1 MSRVTEFVRA
11 WPLALRAGA
20 AAFCLLGA
28 ASLRGQ
34 ATPAGQMK
42 PSAAVS
48 TLPAAQPTSAAQTAA
63 KETPVVAAHS
73 EVTFADGSLSV
84 VAVNASL
91 NEILREIEQKTGIKI
106 TGGVTD
112 ERVFGSYGPAPAA
125 KVLAALLDGTE
136 SNMLLVD
143 GAGGRSEL
151 ILTPRHGGAT
161 PPSPNAEQASAPEE
175 PNEGQGAYVPPPRQS
190 LMPVR
195 GGRGPGGGAEG
206 GVPGQTDPSGPR
218 SAQQIYEQLQR
229 NNRVTPPN
237 APQ

>member
-1 MSRVTEFVRA
+1 M
-11 WPLALRAGA
+11 ALRAGA
-20 AAFCLLGA
+20 VALCMLGVVG
-28 ASLRGQ
+28 LRGQ
-34 ATPAGQMK
+34 ATPEGQAK

-48 TLPAAQPTSAAQTAA
+48 ALPPAQPTSAAAPTAA
-63 KETPVVAAHS
+63 QETPVVTAHS
-73 EVTFADGSLSV
+73 AVTFAGGSLAV
-84 VAVNASL
+84 VATNASL
-91 NEILREIEQKTGIKI
+91 NEILREIEQKTGITI
-106 TGGVTD
+106 TGGVAD

-175 PNEGQGAYVPPPRQS
+175 LNGGQGAYVPPPRQS

-195 GGRGPGGGAEG
+195 GGRGPGGGVEG
-206 GVPGQTDPSGPR
+206 GVPGQNDPAGPR

-229 NNRVTPPN
+229 NNRVTPPT